1 MQLTF
6 EKGMATVKTE
16 NAIRKVLSPTKRT
29 LGEPI
34 YLQRKGAEA
43 MTGNAMPADFFAVK
57 EMKTRRKADGR
68 GTLRRRKRAWAWTE
82 PVWREISCGA
92 GENGGGNYRMLFS
105 GDEGGEGAIKEGPD
119 FLSEKSVV
127 D

>member
-1 MQLTF
+1 MGRLTGIAVTRRGQGGLAMELQLTF

-43 MTGNAMPADFFAVK
+43 MTGNAMLPS
-57 EMKTRRKADGR
+57 G
-68 GTLRRRKRAWAWTE
+68 
-82 PVWREISCGA
+82 
-92 GENGGGNYRMLFS
+92 FS
-105 GDEGGEGAIKEGPD
+105 Q
-119 FLSEKSVV
+119 
-127 D
+127 